1 MVPFPWCSKGQNWK
15 HRSLESKCSQAW
27 APRVAFREVWKVCN
41 SSGPAQG
48 SSPPLAHELFTAD
61 TNTTLEFYLAAMNTD
76 GELSKDATN
85 VEIGS
90 FYKLSKEV

>member
-48 SSPPLAHELFTAD
+48 SSPPPEHQLFTAD

>member
-1 MVPFPWCSKGQNWK
+1 M
-15 HRSLESKCSQAW
+15 
-27 APRVAFREVWKVCN
+27 CN

-48 SSPPLAHELFTAD
+48 SSPPPAHQLFIED